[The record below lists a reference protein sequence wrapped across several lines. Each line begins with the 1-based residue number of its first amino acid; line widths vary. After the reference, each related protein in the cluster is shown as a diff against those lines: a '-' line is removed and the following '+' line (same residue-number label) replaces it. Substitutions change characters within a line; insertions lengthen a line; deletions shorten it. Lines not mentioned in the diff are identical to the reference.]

1 VNKKI
6 LVVEDTA
13 SILEL
18 EINLLRLL
26 GYDPVGAASGMAA
39 MKLLAQENPALA
51 LLDVTLPD
59 MDGFKICQHIKNRPT
74 TAHIPVFL
82 VSAKTS
88 SEDIA
93 RGEKAGA
100 DEYISKPFN
109 TAEIAQLIESYL
121 DRRN

>member
-18 EINLLRLL
+18 EINLLRLI
-26 GYDPVGAASGMAA
+26 GYEPIAASSGIAA
-39 MKLLAQENPALA
+39 LKLLAQENPALV

-59 MDGFKICQHIKNRPT
+59 MDGFKICQHIKSRQA
-74 TAHIPVFL
+74 TAQIPVFL
-82 VSAKTS
+82 VSAKKS

-100 DEYISKPFN
+100 DEYISKPFQ
-109 TAEIAQLIESYL
+109 TAELAKMIEKYL
-121 DRRN
+121 DRQE